1 MDTPKSPDRLIR
13 GFFWSFFRHR
23 GQERRDIVKKGF
35 PNREVERAHARLL
48 MKMIVYYPK
57 RNKGKR
63 EPSEAEQQAERIL
76 EKLRE
81 LERETQQRPTDTGIK
96 KS

>member
-1 MDTPKSPDRLIR
+1 MV
-13 GFFWSFFRHR
+13 FR
-23 GQERRDIVKKGF
+23 VW
-35 PNREVERAHARLL
+35 NRASRCSGVRS
-48 MKMIVYYPK
+48 IVYYPK

-81 LERETQQRPTDTGIK
+81 LERETQQQPNDTGIK

>member
-1 MDTPKSPDRLIR
+1 MTP
-13 GFFWSFFRHR
+13 GGCFFRHR
-23 GQERRDIVKKGF
+23 GQEGHDIVKKGF

-63 EPSEAEQQAERIL
+63 EPSDDERQAERIL

-81 LERETQQRPTDTGIK
+81 LEREMQQTPADPRIK

>member
-1 MDTPKSPDRLIR
+1 
-13 GFFWSFFRHR
+13 
-23 GQERRDIVKKGF
+23 
-35 PNREVERAHARLL
+35 

-63 EPSEAEQQAERIL
+63 EPSEVEQQAERIL

-81 LERETQQRPTDTGIK
+81 LERETQQRPTDTSIK
-96 KS
+96 RS

>member
-1 MDTPKSPDRLIR
+1 
-13 GFFWSFFRHR
+13 
-23 GQERRDIVKKGF
+23 
-35 PNREVERAHARLL
+35 

-63 EPSEAEQQAERIL
+63 EPSDAERQAERIL

-81 LERETQQRPTDTGIK
+81 LERETQQTPADPHIK

>member
-1 MDTPKSPDRLIR
+1 
-13 GFFWSFFRHR
+13 
-23 GQERRDIVKKGF
+23 
-35 PNREVERAHARLL
+35 